1 MKKMMSLVL
10 VLCLLVGMTCPAFAA
25 MNNPDGIQAS
35 EYFASYGISIGD
47 NGGHR
52 MHITFSTTGVGVC
65 DEIGVASYTVD
76 KQITGDDGHKY
87 WTTVAGPVAGQT
99 SHNTSFC
106 TFGANFQGIAGETY
120 RVRATFYCAKTFP
133 DGTSGAEFKYSST
146 GPLTIN

>member
-1 MKKMMSLVL
+1 MKNMMSLVL

-25 MNNPDGIQAS
+25 VNNPDGIQAS
-35 EYFASYGISIGD
+35 NYFASYGISIYD

-76 KQITGDDGHKY
+76 KYVVTDQGNF

-106 TFGANFQGIAGETY
+106 TFGSNFQGIAGETY
-120 RVRATFYCAKTFP
+120 RVRATFMCTKTINGVV
-133 DGTSGAEFKYSST
+133 GTEHKTSTT

>member
-1 MKKMMSLVL
+1 MMSLVL

-25 MNNPDGIQAS
+25 VNNPDGIQAS
-35 EYFASYGISIGD
+35 NYFASYGISIGD

-65 DEIGVASYTVD
+65 DEIGVANYWVD
-76 KQITGDDGHKY
+76 KYVELADGSHA

-120 RVRATFYCAKTFP
+120 RVRAVFICAKTINGVV
-133 DGTSGAEFKYSST
+133 GTETKTSTT

>member
-1 MKKMMSLVL
+1 MKNMMSLVL

-25 MNNPDGIQAS
+25 VNNPDGIQAS
-35 EYFASYGISIGD
+35 NYFASYGISIGD

-76 KQITGDDGHKY
+76 KYVELADGSHA

-120 RVRATFYCAKTFP
+120 RVRATFMCTKTINGVV
-133 DGTSGAEFKYSST
+133 GTEHKTSTT

>member
-1 MKKMMSLVL
+1 MKNMMSLVL
-10 VLCLLVGMTCPAFAA
+10 VLCLLVGMICPASAA
-25 MNNPDGIQAS
+25 VNNPDGIQAS
-35 EYFASYGISIGD
+35 NYFASYGISIGD

-52 MHITFSTTGVGVC
+52 LHITFSTTGVGVC
-65 DEIGVASYTVD
+65 DEIGVAHYSVD

-120 RVRATFYCAKTFP
+120 RVRATFVCVKTINGVTGFEHK
-133 DGTSGAEFKYSST
+133 TSTT

>member
-1 MKKMMSLVL
+1 MKKFIAMILAVSML
-10 VLCLLVGMTCPAFAA
+10 LCSSVAFAA
-25 MNNPDGIQAS
+25 LPETDGTQAS
-35 EYFASYGISIGD
+35 NYFASYGISIYD

-76 KQITGDDGHKY
+76 KYVELADGSHA

-133 DGTSGAEFKYSST
+133 DGTSGAEFKYSTT

>member
-1 MKKMMSLVL
+1 MKNMVSLVL

-25 MNNPDGIQAS
+25 VNNPDGIQAS
-35 EYFASYGISIGD
+35 NYFASYGISIGD

-52 MHITFSTTGVGVC
+52 LHITFSTTGVGVC
-65 DEIGVASYTVD
+65 DEIGVD
-76 KQITGDDGHKY
+76 KQFTLEDGSKI
-87 WTTVAGPVAGQT
+87 WSTVAGPVAGQT

-120 RVRATFYCAKTFP
+120 RVRAVFICTKTINGVV
-133 DGTSGAEFKYSST
+133 GTETKTSTT